1 VTTGPTS
8 LLEVR
13 GLRTVFG
20 SGARE
25 LAAVDGIDFSLAR
38 GGTLGLVGE
47 SGCGK
52 SLTAL
57 SILRLVPSPPGRI
70 AAGEIRFD
78 GTDLMRLR
86 EPELRKIRGNR
97 ISMVFQEP
105 MTSLNPVFT
114 VGNQIGEAIRLHQG
128 VRGHALTERV
138 IELLGRVR
146 MPDPKQRIHDY
157 PGQMSGGMRQRVM
170 IAMALAC
177 RPDLLI
183 ADEPTTALDVTV
195 QAQIL
200 DLLAELRQELG
211 MAMLLISHDLGVVAE
226 VTDAV
231 AVMYSGK
238 IVETAP
244 TAELF
249 ENPRHPYTR
258 GLIRSLPRQQMPTAA
273 TGARLASIPGTVPD
287 IAARPSG
294 CAFRDRCPIAQPE
307 CALAPPPL
315 VAVGGDLAHLVACP
329 FHELE
334 TSAAP

>member
-1 VTTGPTS
+1 MTRAATATTTTP

-20 SGARE
+20 RGATE
-25 LAAVDGIDFSLAR
+25 VAAVDGIDLSLER
-38 GGTLGLVGE
+38 GGTLGVVGE

-78 GTDLMRLR
+78 GTDLITLH

-128 VRGHALTERV
+128 VRGRELTERV
-138 IELLGRVR
+138 IELLERVR
-146 MPDPKQRIHDY
+146 MPDPARRIDDY

-200 DLLAELRQELG
+200 DLLAELREELG

-231 AVMYSGK
+231 AVMYAGK

-244 TAELF
+244 TTQLF

-273 TGARLASIPGTVPD
+273 AGARLASIPGAVPD
-287 IAARPSG
+287 IGSRPSG
-294 CAFRDRCPIAQPE
+294 CAFRDRC
-307 CALAPPPL
+307 ALARPVCASDAPPL
-315 VAVGGDLAHLVACP
+315 LAVAGDPAHLVAW
-329 FHELE
+329 
-334 TSAAP
+334 